1 MQFVLT
7 MLLFWWLLLGLW
19 FTMIHPD
26 VFIILFVF
34 IFPIA
39 QELLR
44 SHSLRR
50 YRSWPVMVLVCVC
63 LFFAFCSPDGT
74 CIIAQYIFNIYIYVY
89 IYIQSYTHVIP
100 CWWSASWQLRM
111 LSWHV
116 VNHPSNGKAGKKYNL
131 RRPIILKVIWQ
142 MHVLCLPAAGQ
153 SQQFTSNSNVNGDD
167 KRTRGNY
174 EQQRHK

>member
-44 SHSLRR
+44 SHSLRW

-63 LFFAFCSPDGT
+63 LFFAFCSPHGT
-74 CIIAQYIFNIYIYVY
+74 YIIAQYIFNIYIH
-89 IYIQSYTHVIP
+89 TP
-100 CWWSASWQLRM
+100 M
-111 LSWHV
+111 LSPVGDQPLGDFVCCLDMCWTTLL
-116 VNHPSNGKAGKKYNL
+116 SGKAGKKYNL
-131 RRPIILKVIWQ
+131 RRPIILKVSWQ

-153 SQQFTSNSNVNGDD
+153 SQQFTSNSDVNGGD

-174 EQQRHK
+174 EQQRHKWQ